1 MNKKQKTNLEV
12 SVIVA
17 AYNQER
23 FIGRCLR
30 SLLHQSFSHQN
41 YEIIVI
47 DDGST
52 DQTAYALSLFT
63 DQFHSPVKVITNR
76 RNIGLPASLNK
87 GIKAAKGKYIVRVDA
102 DDFVNVNFIS
112 FLKIFLEENK
122 YVDAVGCD
130 YYVVESDESARERV
144 NCSEKP
150 IACGIMFRKE
160 QLMKIGLYDEKFLYQ
175 EDYDLRIRFEKQYS
189 IHRLEL
195 PLYRYRRHDNNI
207 TNNTAEMN
215 QYYDQLVKKHGLKES
230 N

>member
-1 MNKKQKTNLEV
+1 MKDNPEV

-63 DQFHSPVKVITNR
+63 DQDHSRVKVIRNES
-76 RNIGLPASLNK
+76 NIGLPASLNK
-87 GIKAAKGKYIVRVDA
+87 AIKAANGKYIVRVDS
-102 DDFVNVNFIS
+102 DDFVNVNFIN
-112 FLKIFLEENK
+112 FLYIFLEENK
-122 YVDAVGCD
+122 YVDAVACD
-130 YYVVESDESARERV
+130 YYVVESDESTRERV
-144 NCSEKP
+144 NCSDKP
-150 IACGIMFRKE
+150 IACGVMFRKE
-160 QLMKIGLYDEKFLYQ
+160 QILNVGLYDEKFRYQ
-175 EDYDLRIRFEKQYS
+175 EDYDLRIRFERQYS
-189 IHRLEL
+189 IHRLEV

-207 TNNTAEMN
+207 TNNISAMN
-215 QYYDQLVKKHGLKES
+215 EYYDELVKKHGLKEG